1 MLDFRMET
9 FLAVCRHL
17 NYTRA
22 AEELNITQ
30 PAVTQHIQYL
40 QAHYGARL
48 LDYRDKRLTLTPE
61 GEALRRA
68 AVTMLHDERKL
79 RRDLADMRA
88 GRQSIRFGAT
98 LTIGEYALPR
108 PLAAYMKRHPEVDV
122 HLLVDNTETLL
133 SKLSD
138 GSLDF
143 AIVEGY
149 FRKAEYDY
157 LLWSMEPYVCVCAGS
172 SPLPCRPMRLEDMLE
187 ENLILR
193 SPGSGSREV
202 LLRVM
207 EERNFQL
214 SDFRHIVE
222 ISDLHVIKELVKAG
236 CGVTFLY
243 RRAVER
249 ELEASTLRLVPL
261 ADFDVA
267 HEFTF
272 LWRKNSVFEAQ
283 FRELFSALREEPS

>member
-1 MLDFRMET
+1 MET

-48 LDYRDKRLTLTPE
+48 FDYRDKRLTLTPE

-79 RRDLADMRA
+79 QRDLADMRA

-108 PLAAYMKRHPEVDV
+108 PLATYMKRHPEVDV

-157 LLWSMEPYVCVCAGS
+157 LLWSMEPYVCVCAGNS
-172 SPLPCRPMRLEDMLE
+172 ALPRGPLRLENMLE

-202 LLRVM
+202 LLRVL

-236 CGVTFLY
+236 CGITFLY

-249 ELEASTLRLVPL
+249 ELEAGTLRLVPL

-283 FRELFSALREEPS
+283 FREIFDALREESS